1 MLPGIDQAEA
11 AAFEIGNVARG
22 QNGTARTGDGGDL
35 RVEVRDRT
43 ALTTAPDG
51 DLRKRSCGA
60 LIEGENV
67 PGKNLAE
74 HSFRTCKQGV
84 TALSMGQ
91 QFDSV

>member
-11 AAFEIGNVARG
+11 AAFEIDGVAGRQDG
-22 QNGTARTGDGGDL
+22 AAGMSDGGDL